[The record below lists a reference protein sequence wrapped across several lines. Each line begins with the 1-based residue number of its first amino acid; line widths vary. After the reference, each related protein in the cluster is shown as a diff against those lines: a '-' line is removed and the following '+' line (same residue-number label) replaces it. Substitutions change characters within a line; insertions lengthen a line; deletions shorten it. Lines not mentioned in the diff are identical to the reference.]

1 MEIVSIGITAPT
13 CRLRER
19 LNTELQFLIDEGV
32 TVELQE
38 SAGRAFNHLSVSVSA
53 SPQTSFSFT
62 ELRGLGRQYTA
73 TVLADFLVEEWE
85 QQVLRQMVAKDFGYF
100 NREEQS
106 KILKLSDKIL
116 NGEELYQLS
125 RKVKLRENI
134 LSFLELHSH
143 INADGF
149 VRFRMQTY
157 LSDLRDSLSKA
168 VDEYLVEKE
177 YSEFIR
183 LLRYFVEIQD
193 PKLPL
198 VHVVMMPSGTC
209 QVFDENQQQLHHEYL
224 DNFEGDKDPEVSY
237 EDLLISALITLAPE
251 NIVLHTESFRNKPEM
266 CDTIRSIFEGRVT
279 DCKSCELCRATPTPA
294 RPVKQVPIPRH

>member
-19 LNTELQFLIDEGV
+19 LTAELKFLMDEGV
-32 TVELQE
+32 AVELSE
-38 SAGRAFNHLSVSVSA
+38 STGRTYNCLTLSVAA
-53 SPQTSFSFT
+53 SPQSTFT
-62 ELRGLGRQYTA
+62 YTDLRGLGRQYTA
-73 TVLADFLVEEWE
+73 NVLADFLVDEWE
-85 QQVLRQMVAKDFGYF
+85 QQVLKQMVAKDFGYF
-100 NREEQS
+100 SSDEQR

-116 NGEELYQLS
+116 NGEDLYALS

-134 LSFLELHSH
+134 QDYLEQNRH

-149 VRFRMQTY
+149 LRFRMGAY
-157 LSDLRDSLSKA
+157 LNDLRDSLSKA

-198 VHVVMMPSGTC
+198 VHVIMRQNGTC
-209 QVFDENQQQLHHEYL
+209 QIYDENRKQLQHEYL
-224 DNFEGDKDPEVSY
+224 ENFEAGADPEVSY

-251 NIVLHTESFRNKPEM
+251 SIILHTSSFEAKQEM
-266 CDTIRSIFEGRVT
+266 CDTIKSIFEGRVQECVKC
-279 DCKSCELCRATPTPA
+279 DLCEICLPA
-294 RPVKQVPIPRH
+294 RAAKPVLPRA